1 LSLDL
6 VVLLISERDL
16 RSALTARLTM
26 LGINVVTLGPD
37 QKPEALPIAM
47 ITRGVL
53 VTDDGTIGLASCEMQ
68 AWLQVI
74 VLDGSTAGPDD
85 RPLRLARRGA
95 TRLVV
100 EALDRWRE
108 PIESIEPILPE

>member
-1 LSLDL
+1 LFLDL

-37 QKPEALPIAM
+37 QKPGALAAAM
-47 ITRGVL
+47 IANGVL
-53 VTDDGTIGLASCEMQ
+53 VTDDGTIGVACCETQ
-68 AWLQVI
+68 SWLQVI
-74 VLDGSTAGPDD
+74 ILDGSTSGSDD

-108 PIESIEPILPE
+108 PTLPVPPE